1 LNRSGILSRSGS
13 ALLFLSSYPSN
24 LHWLPRLRL
33 SLSVSCSF
41 MVLDGFFKIIQLA
54 DFFLSRTGLDQLMM
68 GSVTAKV
75 ARTLLP
81 SREKLI
87 RLVWRFC

>member
-1 LNRSGILSRSGS
+1 VNRSGILSRSGS

-41 MVLDGFFKIIQLA
+41 MLLDDFFKVRQLA
-54 DFFLSRTGLDQLMM
+54 DFFSQANRI
-68 GSVTAKV
+68 GSVGDGQ
-75 ARTLLP
+75 RN
-81 SREKLI
+81 RQG
-87 RLVWRFC
+87 R